1 MGYGSEYTGVG
12 ETSHDRVGRGERGTG
27 SSKRREIARAR
38 PPPLR
43 AQTHHIDIV
52 HALIDHLLVHATDG
66 GLASVGSHRGAS
78 RHGGAS
84 ATHVCVY

>member
-1 MGYGSEYTGVG
+1 MEYGSDYTGDDG
-12 ETSHDRVGRGERGTG
+12 TSHDRMGRGERGTG
-27 SSKRREIARAR
+27 SSEPRKRARAR
-38 PPPLR
+38 PPPLPD
-43 AQTHHIDIV
+43 ATHHIDIV

-84 ATHVCVY
+84 ATHV